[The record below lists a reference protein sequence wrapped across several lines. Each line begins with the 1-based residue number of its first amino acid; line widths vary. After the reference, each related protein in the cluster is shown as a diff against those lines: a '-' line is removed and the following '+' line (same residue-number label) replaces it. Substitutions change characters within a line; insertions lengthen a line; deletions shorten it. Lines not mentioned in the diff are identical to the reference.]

1 MPEPEGANRGAAGEM
16 LPRQVLTP
24 GRHSVLVRLTAAPG
38 MRPALL
44 EVLNTYVDTLRHE
57 PGTEMLV
64 VSIDP
69 DDVNNVWLYET
80 FKDDQAQD
88 AHRAA
93 DGFAVATA
101 TANTVSIAVAAGLGP
116 FRVQEQSLT
125 LRPGCQLLR
134 LAAALGTPAVVAMP
148 QPQRPAMQSL

>member
-16 LPRQVLTP
+16 LPRQVITP

-93 DGFAVATA
+93 DGFAVMIRDMPEFLT
-101 TANTVSIAVAAGLGP
+101 GP
-116 FRVQEQSLT
+116 
-125 LRPGCQLLR
+125 PALLR
-134 LAAALGTPAVVAMP
+134 LDPL
-148 QPQRPAMQSL
+148 RLSMQDSLLENDWSF

>member
-1 MPEPEGANRGAAGEM
+1 MPETEGANRGAAGEM

-93 DGFAVATA
+93 EGFAVM
-101 TANTVSIAVAAGLGP
+101 IRDMP
-116 FRVQEQSLT
+116 EFLT
-125 LRPGCQLLR
+125 DPPALLR
-134 LAAALGTPAVVAMP
+134 LDPLRMS
-148 QPQRPAMQSL
+148 MQDSLLENDWSF

>member
-1 MPEPEGANRGAAGEM
+1 M

-93 DGFAVATA
+93 EGFAVM
-101 TANTVSIAVAAGLGP
+101 IRDMPEFLAGP
-116 FRVQEQSLT
+116 
-125 LRPGCQLLR
+125 PALLR
-134 LAAALGTPAVVAMP
+134 LDPLRMS
-148 QPQRPAMQSL
+148 MQDSLLENDWSF